1 MSAKLQCFC
10 IVTLVC
16 LLGYAYIAYITF
28 SIIYLINDKSI
39 ADNCDN
45 SNLWVYNLVSLI
57 LTFISRMC
65 SIKNGS
71 DEHPNIMRKIIIVTY
86 ICNIF
91 IELGLSIWGGI
102 ELFNNCNNCDELK
115 DSNLWDLGLTNFI
128 IQIFVVILIL
138 WIFILCICNEN
149 HLKKNKTIMPHI
161 PEITIVE

>member
-1 MSAKLQCFC
+1 MSSKLAFFGLVG
-10 IVTLVC
+10 IVC
-16 LLGYAYIAYITF
+16 LVSCAYIAYITF

-39 ADNCDN
+39 ADDCDN

-65 SIKNGS
+65 SVKNGS
-71 DEHPNIMRKIIIVTY
+71 DEHQYIMRKIIIITY

-115 DSNLWDLGLTNFI
+115 DSNLWNLGITNFI
-128 IQIFVVILIL
+128 MQIFVVILIL

-149 HLKKNKTIMPHI
+149 DIKKNRAIMPKI
-161 PEITIVE
+161 PEITIGE

>member
-1 MSAKLQCFC
+1 MSSKLGCFC
-10 IVTLVC
+10 FVAFVC
-16 LLGYAYIAYITF
+16 LLCYLYIAYITF

-65 SIKNGS
+65 SVKNGS
-71 DEHPNIMRKIIIVTY
+71 DEHQFIMRKIIIITY

-91 IELGLSIWGGI
+91 IELALSIWGGI

-115 DSNLWDLGLTNFI
+115 DSDLWNLGITNFI

-138 WIFILCICNEN
+138 WIFILDKFHEN
-149 HLKKNKTIMPHI
+149 DIKKNKTVI
-161 PEITIVE
+161 PIVP